1 MDSYARKAEEERK
14 RKEGLNPYCSGQWT
28 RTIISA
34 SIRVNAE
41 SLNPYCSRRWSRTGK
56 IWSEFSIKK

>member
-28 RTIISA
+28 RTA
-34 SIRVNAE
+34 DDVAFTLMATE
-41 SLNPYCSRRWSRTGK
+41 S
-56 IWSEFSIKK
+56 